1 MALNRRAVSKPS
13 GKLRKTP
20 TQLEFS
26 KNIGL
31 TYHGTET
38 LKPSTQRALK
48 KLISS
53 AVDTLVSRSPSPES
67 GPAKTT
73 PAIFGPICSE
83 SFAHYDR
90 ALSSWRTSQDT
101 FPWGVDEC
109 SLIFPKAG
117 TMRNGVCYQQPEWEP
132 RISAKDSSLWRTPNT
147 MDSLPAKSQKALDH
161 EYTHRPGRREP
172 NNLRDQLA
180 VRSGARRWP
189 TPRVE
194 DGQCAGAHRGKPDS
208 LHAAVK
214 IWPTPKASASASGP
228 DYARR
233 NRKGSGG
240 DDLATTVGGQ
250 LNPTWVEW
258 LMGFP
263 AGWTALLASATPSSP
278 KSQRRSG
285 G

>member
-31 TYHGTET
+31 TYHGTGT

-53 AVDTLVSRSPSPES
+53 AVDTLVSRSPSPAND
-67 GPAKTT
+67 PAKMT

-90 ALSSWRTSQDT
+90 ALSSWKMSQDT

-109 SLIFPKAG
+109 SLIFPRAG
-117 TMRNGVCYQQPEWEP
+117 TMRSGVCYRQPEWEP
-132 RISAKDSSLWRTPNT
+132 RISASDCSS
-147 MDSLPAKSQKALDH
+147 
-161 EYTHRPGRREP
+161 
-172 NNLRDQLA
+172 
-180 VRSGARRWP
+180 WP
-189 TPRVE
+189 TPRAE
-194 DGQCAGAHRGKPDS
+194 DGQCAGGHRGKPDS

-214 IWPTPKASASASGP
+214 LWPTPNVPGGGNPPALLKKQGNHFVRRSGKKAHLSLDQAVKLWPTPKASASGP

-233 NRKGSGG
+233 QRPGSGG
-240 DDLATTVGGQ
+240 DDLATKVGGQ

-263 AGWTALLASATPSSP
+263 IGWTALLASATPSS
-278 KSQRRSG
+278 RRSRRKSG